1 MTCKPKVTSPAL
13 AQCSLQLYQ
22 QRTALAQQH
31 WLSAHDK
38 TLTEWR
44 IYGSKSHSRGR
55 IHSRASRVSW
65 QYHGSADP
73 LTELHAGCRVSP
85 EVQARLRKPPRVAVV
100 GPPALLHLSSR
111 RLPWRLLHVS
121 VDEHASSFC
130 CET

>member
-1 MTCKPKVTSPAL
+1 MLMTCKPKVTSPAL

-31 WLSAHDK
+31 WLSAHDE

-65 QYHGSADP
+65 QYHGQQTRSLSSMLVA
-73 LTELHAGCRVSP
+73 EFHRKYRRVS
-85 EVQARLRKPPRVAVV
+85 ENRQE
-100 GPPALLHLSSR
+100 SQ
-111 RLPWRLLHVS
+111 W
-121 VDEHASSFC
+121 
-130 CET
+130 